1 MGMTEQ
7 NESMAQQTA
16 EEKKR
21 GKRPVIGLVPLY
33 DEFKDSYWMLP
44 GYMIALEES
53 GAIPVMMPLT
63 ADEEAV
69 RQLAEQ
75 LDGFVLTGGHDVDPA
90 VYGEEKREVC
100 GTLCRQ
106 RDEMEKLLLQEV
118 LRLDKPVFGICRG
131 LQFLNGY
138 LGGTLYQDLEAEY
151 PAAGSGEEKQ
161 VSHRMKPPYDGE
173 AHKVTILP
181 DSFLEKI
188 LHQKEMGVNS
198 CHHQGIRKLAP
209 VLKAAAVGPDGLI
222 EAAEMPGKRFAAAV
236 QWHPEFSFRKS
247 EESRRILAKFVEA
260 CCGNAGKC
268 L

>member
-75 LDGFVLTGGHDVDPA
+75 LDGFVLTGGH
-90 VYGEEKREVC
+90 EKKSGRCAELFA
-100 GTLCRQ
+100 G
-106 RDEMEKLLLQEV
+106 
-118 LRLDKPVFGICRG
+118 RG
-131 LQFLNGY
+131 MRW
-138 LGGTLYQDLEAEY
+138 
-151 PAAGSGEEKQ
+151 K
-161 VSHRMKPPYDGE
+161 
-173 AHKVTILP
+173 
-181 DSFLEKI
+181 SF
-188 LHQKEMGVNS
+188 
-198 CHHQGIRKLAP
+198 CFR
-209 VLKAAAVGPDGLI
+209 
-222 EAAEMPGKRFAAAV
+222 RF
-236 QWHPEFSFRKS
+236 
-247 EESRRILAKFVEA
+247 
-260 CCGNAGKC
+260 
-268 L
+268 

>member
-198 CHHQGIRKLAP
+198 CHH
-209 VLKAAAVGPDGLI
+209 
-222 EAAEMPGKRFAAAV
+222 
-236 QWHPEFSFRKS
+236 
-247 EESRRILAKFVEA
+247 
-260 CCGNAGKC
+260 
-268 L
+268 

>member
-100 GTLCRQ
+100 GTLC
-106 RDEMEKLLLQEV
+106 
-118 LRLDKPVFGICRG
+118 P
-131 LQFLNGY
+131 
-138 LGGTLYQDLEAEY
+138 AE
-151 PAAGSGEEKQ
+151 G
-161 VSHRMKPPYDGE
+161 
-173 AHKVTILP
+173 
-181 DSFLEKI
+181 
-188 LHQKEMGVNS
+188 
-198 CHHQGIRKLAP
+198 
-209 VLKAAAVGPDGLI
+209 
-222 EAAEMPGKRFAAAV
+222 
-236 QWHPEFSFRKS
+236 
-247 EESRRILAKFVEA
+247 
-260 CCGNAGKC
+260 
-268 L
+268 

>member
-75 LDGFVLTGGHDVDPA
+75 LDGFVLT
-90 VYGEEKREVC
+90 
-100 GTLCRQ
+100 
-106 RDEMEKLLLQEV
+106 
-118 LRLDKPVFGICRG
+118 
-131 LQFLNGY
+131 
-138 LGGTLYQDLEAEY
+138 
-151 PAAGSGEEKQ
+151 
-161 VSHRMKPPYDGE
+161 
-173 AHKVTILP
+173 
-181 DSFLEKI
+181 
-188 LHQKEMGVNS
+188 
-198 CHHQGIRKLAP
+198 
-209 VLKAAAVGPDGLI
+209 
-222 EAAEMPGKRFAAAV
+222 
-236 QWHPEFSFRKS
+236 
-247 EESRRILAKFVEA
+247 
-260 CCGNAGKC
+260 
-268 L
+268 